1 MAVMIPFG
9 SWPLVM
15 STTKTRNDTPT
26 CGAAS
31 PMPGAAYMV
40 SIMSSIS
47 CCSAS
52 SMRSTGCALRRN
64 TPSG

>member
-1 MAVMIPFG
+1 
-9 SWPLVM
+9 M

-26 CGAAS
+26 CGAAN
-31 PMPGAAYMV
+31 PIPGAAYMV

-47 CCSAS
+47 YYSAS
-52 SMRSTGCALRRN
+52 SMCSTGCALRRS

>member
-1 MAVMIPFG
+1 
-9 SWPLVM
+9 M

-26 CGAAS
+26 CGAAN
-31 PMPGAAYMV
+31 PIPGAAYMV

-47 CCSAS
+47 CYSAS
-52 SMRSTGCALRRN
+52 SMCSTGCALRRS